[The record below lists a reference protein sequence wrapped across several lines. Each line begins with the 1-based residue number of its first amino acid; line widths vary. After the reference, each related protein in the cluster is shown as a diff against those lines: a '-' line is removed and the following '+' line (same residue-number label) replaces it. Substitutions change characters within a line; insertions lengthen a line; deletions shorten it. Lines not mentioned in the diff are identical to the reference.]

1 MVRGAG
7 SCREW
12 PDVPPA
18 SSASDGMYSSND
30 WPAAVGLFDE
40 AGFLA
45 DGGRAFSWPRKGF
58 LAGMG
63 ALSSSLNATDNILST
78 L

>member
-1 MVRGAG
+1 
-7 SCREW
+7 
-12 PDVPPA
+12 
-18 SSASDGMYSSND
+18 MYSSND